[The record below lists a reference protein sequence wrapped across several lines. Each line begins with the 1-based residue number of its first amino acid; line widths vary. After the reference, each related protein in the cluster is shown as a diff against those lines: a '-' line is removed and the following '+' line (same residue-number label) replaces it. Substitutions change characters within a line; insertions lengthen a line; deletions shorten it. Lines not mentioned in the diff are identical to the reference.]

1 MHTLRIY
8 NSRKIIFLSGILIM
22 WIMPGRAQDAQTI
35 LDKVDENMVSK
46 TEITESEMIIRGKR
60 NVQTIGSK
68 SYTEGNK
75 KSFTEYLYPE
85 RERGTKMLKLEDR
98 LWIYSPSTDRTI
110 QLSGHMLRQS
120 VMGSDL
126 SYEDMMEDRKLKEI
140 YDAVIVGE
148 ENIGERKTWI
158 LELTA
163 SVENVSY
170 YKRKIWVD
178 QERFIPLKE
187 ELFAK
192 SGQLLKK
199 TTMSDISQID
209 GRWYPRKVNFKDVL
223 KSGNGTDFI
232 IKEIQF
238 NPTIPP
244 YIFTKA
250 SLKK

>member
-1 MHTLRIY
+1 MKKRL
-8 NSRKIIFLSGILIM
+8 IIACLLSLWVFQANAQEAKAILE
-22 WIMPGRAQDAQTI
+22 
-35 LDKVDENMVSK
+35 KVDKNMVSK
-46 TEITESEMIIRGKR
+46 TEITESEMVIRGKR

-126 SYEDMMEDRKLKEI
+126 SYEDMMEDRKLSEI
-140 YDAVIVGE
+140 YSSKILGE
-148 ENIGERKTWI
+148 ETIEGRKVWI

-170 YKRKIWVD
+170 YKRKMWVD
-178 QERFIPLKE
+178 QERFIPLQE

-192 SGQLLKK
+192 SGQMLKK
-199 TTMSDISQID
+199 TVMSEIVQID
-209 GRWYPRKVNFKDVL
+209 GRWYPKKINFKDVL
-223 KSGNGTDFI
+223 KSGEGTDFI
-232 IKEIQF
+232 LKKVQF
-238 NPTIPP
+238 NPPIPG